1 MMKTPELEHH
11 EEKWTEEQHEA
22 ITLRGKNI
30 LVTAGAGSGK
40 TRVLVERLLRR
51 ITDRQTP
58 VDLDRLLIVTFTK
71 AAASEMK
78 QRIGIA
84 LEKALQENPRS
95 QTLHRQLLLLN
106 RATITTVH
114 SFCLD
119 VIRRYYYLKELDPS
133 FRVLDEA
140 AAELLRQEILEET

>member
-58 VDLDRLLIVTFTK
+58 VDLDRLLIVTLLK
-71 AAASEMK
+71 
-78 QRIGIA
+78 
-84 LEKALQENPRS
+84 
-95 QTLHRQLLLLN
+95 RQPP
-106 RATITTVH
+106 
-114 SFCLD
+114 
-119 VIRRYYYLKELDPS
+119 K
-133 FRVLDEA
+133 
-140 AAELLRQEILEET
+140 